1 MPDPGRSRH
10 EDYLMDL
17 PRERPAYPPLPWV
30 CPNSTMINIYFEVLK
45 GPLLDRLP
53 PEFCRTSPPYCRL
66 SIFDHPE
73 SPVGPFRDAILALG
87 CRLNMMPAAFVAAS
101 ITNSERALAAG
112 IFERGFPN
120 MLGKIEFASSVG
132 SARAGV
138 SDGTGPL
145 LEVELPL
152 LQTIEPS
159 RLAFD
164 HADALRTTADGKTAL
179 TITRPDITIHRA
191 AICKNAR
198 IEYPGERQK
207 TPWHSLDCRNVVSAQ
222 LVHGDRTFDAGHA
235 PG

>member
-17 PRERPAYPPLPWV
+17 PKERPAYPALPWV
-30 CPNSTMINIYFEVLK
+30 CPNSTMINLYFEVLK
-45 GPLLDRLP
+45 APLLYRLP

-73 SPVGPFRDAILALG
+73 SPVGPFRDATLALG

-101 ITNSERALAAG
+101 ITNSETALAAG
-112 IFERGFPN
+112 VFERGFPN
-120 MLGKIEFASSVG
+120 LLGKIEFASSVA
-132 SARAGV
+132 SARAVVG
-138 SDGTGPL
+138 DARGPL
-145 LEVELPL
+145 LEIELPL

-164 HADALRTTADGKTAL
+164 HADSLRTTADGKTAL
-179 TITRPDITIHRA
+179 TITRPDMEIRRA

-198 IEYPGERQK
+198 IEYPGERPE
-207 TPWHSLDCRNVVSAQ
+207 TPWHSLRCRNVVSAQ
-222 LVHGDRTFDAGHA
+222 LVQGERTFDAGHA

>member
-17 PRERPAYPPLPWV
+17 PTERPPYPPLPWV
-30 CPNSTMINIYFEVLK
+30 CPNSTMINVYFEVLK
-45 GPLLDRLP
+45 APLLDRLP

-66 SIFDHPE
+66 SIFDHPD

-101 ITNSERALAAG
+101 VTNNEKALAAG
-112 IFERGFPN
+112 LFERGFPN
-120 MLGKIEFASSVG
+120 ALGKIEFVSSV
-132 SARAGV
+132 SNARAVV
-138 SDGTGPL
+138 SDASGPL
-145 LEVELPL
+145 LEVDLPL

-164 HADALRTTADGKTAL
+164 HADSLRTTAEGKTAL
-179 TITRPDITIHRA
+179 TITRPDINIQRA

-198 IEYPGERQK
+198 IEYAGERPE
-207 TPWHSLDCRNVVSAQ
+207 TAWHSLRCRNVVSAQ
-222 LVHGDRTFDAGHA
+222 LVQGDRTFDAGHA

>member
-1 MPDPGRSRH
+1 VPDPGRSRH
-10 EDYLMDL
+10 EDYLIDL
-17 PRERPAYPPLPWV
+17 PKERPVYPPLPWV
-30 CPNSTMINIYFEVLK
+30 CPNSTMINVYFEVLK
-45 GPLLDRLP
+45 APLLDRLP

-66 SIFDHPE
+66 SIFDHPD

-101 ITNSERALAAG
+101 VTNNEKALAAG
-112 IFERGFPN
+112 LFDRGFPN
-120 MLGKIEFASSVG
+120 TLGRIEFVSSVT
-132 SARAGV
+132 SARAVV
-138 SDGTGPL
+138 SDATGPL

-164 HADALRTTADGKTAL
+164 HADSLRTTTDGKTVL
-179 TITRPDITIHRA
+179 NITRPDLDIQGA

-198 IEYPGERQK
+198 IEYAGERPE
-207 TPWHSLDCRNVVSAQ
+207 TAWHTLRCRNVVSAQ
-222 LVHGDRTFDAGHA
+222 LVHGARTFDSGHA